1 MFCTNDNQS
10 HSDISNSAV
19 ITNLTTIATPLIY
32 NNRINST
39 AQHSTNT
46 MAQGSGKFG
55 NAGGRK
61 KSAGSQRRKTVR
73 VAKKRNKGSSMIE
86 TKDRGIVA
94 ATKQINR
101 KNERLI
107 AAKATSAHTK
117 FYLKDLSDK
126 GTYVRLSF

>member
-1 MFCTNDNQS
+1 
-10 HSDISNSAV
+10 
-19 ITNLTTIATPLIY
+19 
-32 NNRINST
+32 
-39 AQHSTNT
+39 